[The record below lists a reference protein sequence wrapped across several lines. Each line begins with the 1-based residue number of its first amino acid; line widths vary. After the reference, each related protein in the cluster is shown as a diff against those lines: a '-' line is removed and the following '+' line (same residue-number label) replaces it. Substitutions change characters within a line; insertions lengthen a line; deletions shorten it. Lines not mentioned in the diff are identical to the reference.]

1 MDTRRRKSVPYEST
15 PNTNVRS
22 KYSSILHIRLMNEQ
36 HVSDLGL
43 SNIIGVNE
51 KHTTDRKMKVG
62 DLQPKQPVNNEVGK
76 YITSTTCIAKSGHS
90 CKPCHFKFHLPNFL
104 KFHLPHLH
112 HHHHHHSKKDHKDAR
127 QPDSL
132 EGPITSLLVPNNG
145 ATWENNSIT
154 GIDNETFDLTE
165 NTSTPSRGDKT
176 LLKTS
181 AIFTNESGLNKENL
195 FNLGEAN
202 DTIRIETKYDSES
215 RMVLARKKLQRTNE
229 IGENVAMASV
239 GIQTGNEIIE
249 ARATCDVA
257 NKIKNYSVAQRRQ
270 IFGNNGFGQELMTDR
285 MHFHQKGLLEHWMW
299 HKLSLCEEEEET
311 CVGKLNKDDF
321 LQHYK
326 HLETNKTLSK

>member
-1 MDTRRRKSVPYEST
+1 MSFHNKMDTRRRISVPFEST
-15 PNTNVRS
+15 PKTNVHS
-22 KYSSILHIRLMNEQ
+22 KYSSILNITRRNEQ
-36 HVSDLGL
+36 HISDLDHP
-43 SNIIGVNE
+43 IYIGVNGE
-51 KHTTDRKMKVG
+51 HTTERIKKVR
-62 DLQPKQPVNNEVGK
+62 DLQPKQHVNNEVGK
-76 YITSTTCIAKSGHS
+76 YITSTCIANSGHN

-112 HHHHHHSKKDHKDAR
+112 HHHHHHSKKDHQDAR

-165 NTSTPSRGDKT
+165 NTSTPSRVDKT

-181 AIFTNESGLNKENL
+181 ANFTNESGLNKENL

-202 DTIRIETKYDSES
+202 DTIRIETKYDSER
-215 RMVLARKKLQRTNE
+215 RMVLAREKLQRTNE

-249 ARATCDVA
+249 AQATCDVA

-299 HKLSLCEEEEET
+299 QKLSLCEEEEET
-311 CVGKLNKDDF
+311 CDGKL
-321 LQHYK
+321 
-326 HLETNKTLSK
+326 TLSK